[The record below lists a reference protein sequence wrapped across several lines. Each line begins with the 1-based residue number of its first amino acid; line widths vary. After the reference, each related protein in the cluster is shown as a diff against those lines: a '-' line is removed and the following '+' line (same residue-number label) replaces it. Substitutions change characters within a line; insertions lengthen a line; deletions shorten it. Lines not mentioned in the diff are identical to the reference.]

1 MIALSNAKN
10 VEIKYTGLREGEKLY
25 EEVLNEM
32 EGTKPTFHEK
42 IRIAQVREY
51 DYDEVARDID
61 ELVDISK
68 KFDNMATVRKM
79 KEIVP
84 EYKSN
89 NSVYEV
95 LDKEK

>member
-1 MIALSNAKN
+1 MIALSGAKG

-25 EEVLNEM
+25 EEVLNEL

-42 IRIAQVREY
+42 IRIASVREY
-51 DYDEVARDID
+51 DYDAVNREIE

-68 KFDNMATVRKM
+68 HYDNMTTVKKM

-89 NSVYEV
+89 NSEYEV
-95 LDKEK
+95 LDKA